1 MDSAELQDVIRDI
14 EEYRRQVREL
24 KLRLIEFEAMLTFDK
39 LNRESRQ

>member
-1 MDSAELQDVIRDI
+1 MQDIVRDL
-14 EEYRRQVREL
+14 EEYRKQVREL

>member
-1 MDSAELQDVIRDI
+1 MDSAERQDIVRDL
-14 EEYRRQVREL
+14 EEYRKQVREL

>member
-1 MDSAELQDVIRDI
+1 MDSAEMQDIVRDL
-14 EEYRRQVREL
+14 EEYRKQVREL